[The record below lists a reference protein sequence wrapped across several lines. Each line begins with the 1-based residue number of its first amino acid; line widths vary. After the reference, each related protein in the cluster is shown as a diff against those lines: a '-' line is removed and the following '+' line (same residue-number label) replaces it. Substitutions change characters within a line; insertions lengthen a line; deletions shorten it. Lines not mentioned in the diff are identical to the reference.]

1 MKTYRLFGHKGM
13 FVLRF
18 IVAAVAVFVGLLSI
32 LGFWGGYGGAQLV
45 GLLFVVFAGH
55 SAYRYLRI
63 RIQSF
68 GATIE
73 FKAILRTMAMAP
85 SEIISVKPAEPGFLL
100 LRSRRG
106 NVLLLNQFDGM
117 HEFLTQIKAVN
128 PTVELRD
135 C

>member
-1 MKTYRLFGHKGM
+1 M
-13 FVLRF
+13 FFSQL
-18 IVAAVAVFVGLLSI
+18 IVAAVFVFVGLLSI
-32 LGFWGGYGGAQLV
+32 LGLLGGYGGAQLV

-63 RIQSF
+63 PHTIVWR
-68 GATIE
+68 GATIA

-106 NVLLLNQFDGM
+106 NVLILNQFDSM
-117 HEFLTQIKAVN
+117 HEFLTQLKAVN
-128 PTVELRD
+128 PTVELRG